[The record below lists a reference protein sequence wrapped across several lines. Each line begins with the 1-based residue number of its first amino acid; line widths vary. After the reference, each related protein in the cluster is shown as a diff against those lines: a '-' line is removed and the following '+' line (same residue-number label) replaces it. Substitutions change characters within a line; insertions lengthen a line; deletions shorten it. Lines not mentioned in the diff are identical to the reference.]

1 MCGNV
6 DDYHNR
12 EDRTSC
18 GGFSSNNLKLLK
30 IDSGTPSILGKNKMQ
45 QIKLNENDLKKI
57 TPGTAGCDRR

>member
-6 DDYHNR
+6 DDHNR

-18 GGFSSNNLKLLK
+18 GISSNNLKLLK

-45 QIKLNENDLKKI
+45 KLNMNENDLKKI
-57 TPGTAGCDRR
+57 TPAATIGG